1 MYTITHSRQPDCPEG
16 STDYRTEQCAA
27 YNSVEFEEQ
36 YYDWIPYTKA
46 ENKCQLNCMPR
57 GERFYYRHK
66 DKVEDGTLCSED
78 SLDVCVD
85 GVCRPVGCD
94 RLLGSTTKED
104 VCRVCGG
111 DGSSCT
117 TTNGI
122 VEDTGFTTGYNDLFL
137 IPAGATNIKV
147 VEKRPSNNYLAIR
160 NKTGH
165 YYLNGDWRIDFP
177 RSLKFAGSTFTYS
190 RKKPFGIST
199 PESITALGPTN
210 EVIYVVYFMNN
221 NKTTF
226 FSFYIKNEILV
237 LNIHTA
243 FPKVQFMK
251 YHVRATGGNSVN
263 GLHAIQLVAV
273 VFKCEKYGVHFAMMQ
288 VRLQTSFVILP
299 LCLLLF
305 KDAHSLHALPN
316 GLHLIGHPALL
327 PVAQMEQKPDS
338 FKYIHIQLLQ
348 VYCTQDDGSGQTT
361 LVDDTVCAEAGSKP
375 STTQACEETTPCPTW
390 HVGPWKPCDRLCGDG
405 KQRRDVHCYSKID
418 KRIEILDYSQCGGLR
433 PESEK
438 PCNLRPCDGVDWIT
452 SKWSGC
458 SDKCGLAFETRTA
471 YCGSKDGKPYPDS
484 MCHEYRKPKLVQNC
498 TYVQCASQWYASQWS
513 ACSAKCGTG
522 VQTRSVFCAT
532 FDGDTF
538 KKVDNSKCDA
548 AKKYEEKQECKVED
562 ECKGE
567 WFYGPFSSCSKPC
580 GGGRMT
586 RKILCVKDN
595 QTVSIKECSVDNIET
610 ATADCNM
617 HACGED
623 EIIPVEPTQVISEDY
638 DECEGEDYDYEI
650 ITEGSYIKVNTKLD
664 SSTEDGLITLTDK
677 EIKEITDMTDED
689 EGSGGF
695 SEDLITI
702 SSAKPTT
709 ESSLRTSQVP
719 VSSVPPSTEFGTSAG
734 ISEIPSSPLVT
745 SSPSLTTSA
754 PEVSGSSL
762 VTSGSSVAASS
773 SIEPYTSVV
782 TDIPIVSQSPGVS
795 DISLVSDVNLEV
807 TSPSGKSDVTDSSPI
822 ASSEKPDSGSSV
834 SMLDEVS
841 STLSSVSKSETSSE
855 LATDVTDS
863 SQSVSNEDISTTG
876 NPASS
881 SEGISSE
888 MPLSDQSAG
897 EGSSVPSESTS
908 TDSTD
913 LAQTSSDSSSPE
925 STTLDSESSSSP
937 STLNTLS
944 SEDVTSSSSSE
955 ASTEN
960 TIVAS
965 TDVGIT
971 EISGGSSPA
980 SSEVYGTSTES
991 FGITSSIIGS
1001 SISSW
1006 FSASSSVSEDVTE
1019 TSSESIIA
1027 SSTAGE
1033 SSSVSMETNSVA
1045 TGMSSSAVETSSV
1058 VADMSSSAV
1067 ETSSIAAGMSSS
1079 GVETSSVAA
1088 GMSSLG
1094 VETSSLP
1101 GETSSLSLETS
1112 QLPVSSSDHS
1122 TSGQELVESTTS
1134 EILLS
1139 SQTPATSSG
1148 ATSLG
1153 ETSTEVEVSESTT
1166 AEVEVSS
1173 ESSIKPLS
1181 TASPSSDKP
1190 VESTKVETTSYI
1202 KAVFNVTTPSSRE
1215 KALKKEQRLKKCKRR
1230 PRRSKCFTSEFGC
1243 CPDNKTP
1250 AKGPFGQDCPRIETC
1265 KDTEFGCCPDGV
1277 SPAKGPKEKDCPPTY
1292 CELSLFGCC
1301 QDGITPALG
1310 NEFYGCP
1317 FEETTISL
1325 DCSSSEFGC
1334 CPDGILSA
1342 TGPDNQG
1349 CPSCNET
1356 SYGCCPDG
1364 ITSALGPDG
1373 MGCDDEVVMST
1384 TEFPENV
1391 TEITCEN
1398 STYGC
1403 CQDDMTPALGADF
1416 LGCLCSK
1423 SQFGCCPDG
1432 NTTATGPNN
1441 EGCPTPPPACAAGPY
1456 GCCDDN
1462 ITMAHGP
1469 NKEGCCLL
1477 LPYGCCPDNIVPAR
1491 GPNFQ
1496 GCGCEYSPYG
1506 CCPDNKTAAR
1516 GPSNEGCGC
1525 QYTAHGCCPNNYT
1538 PAAGPDYLGCPCHT
1552 FQFGCCPDG
1561 VTTARGPRHQG
1572 CGCEHTEFGCCSDG
1586 RTPAPDASQNCT
1598 CAASKYGCCLDGIKA
1613 AENDDFGGCD
1623 IKPVHKGE
1631 FCSLPKALGECRNL
1645 TIKWYFDME
1654 YGGCSRFWY
1663 GNCGGNGNRFS
1674 SNEECKSTCVEAKG
1688 RERCYLPK
1696 IEGPCKSYY
1705 PRWYYDRE
1713 RKTCSQFIYS
1723 GCLGNTNRFETREE
1737 CDELCGTQEYLDA
1750 CDQKLEPGPCAG
1762 NFTRWYFNKET
1773 QSCSTFNY
1781 GGCQGTKNNFLTES
1795 ACKIKCL
1802 QPGKMKEL
1810 DTCVLPP
1817 MEGELCKQ
1825 NYTERYFYDSLIKQ
1839 CRPFYFGG
1847 CGGNNNNFVS
1857 LVDCQRRCDIKS
1869 LPQES
1874 PLIFTTDMCF
1884 MASDSGSCSGSEI
1897 RWFYDRR
1904 DGICKQFRYSGCGGN
1919 GNKFASRQDCE
1930 FSCGNIQDV
1939 CTLPRVVGPCD
1950 STIRQWHYDQ
1960 ATQSC
1965 QAFDYGGCQG
1975 NGNRFDSEE
1984 ECRSRCV
1991 KATDVAPVT
2000 QHPYEN
2006 ICYFPVQPGPCLKQ
2020 IPAWHYDPNS
2030 ATCKLFYYGG
2040 CEGNA
2045 NRFMSEEQCERQ
2057 CGQFRGQDPCS
2068 VEKEVGHCEKNE
2080 QKYFYN
2086 IQTQSCEEFVYNG
2099 CGGTPNRFSS
2109 NVECQAVCLEK
2120 HEPPIPVDEVTPAV
2134 NQAIC
2139 NLPMEAGT
2147 CNGSYRRW
2155 YYEARRNS
2163 CYPFYYSGCAGNL
2176 NNFLTHQECNDFCTP
2191 ITKEPSGNEIDVD
2204 EQQKKCAEIE
2214 RKCELLS
2221 GCRYGQEQWVDS
2233 AGCSACRCHEPCLS
2247 SPPDCSPGHSCN
2259 VELIQNP
2266 QTGYTEYRAVCR
2278 PDIKPGDCPVFATSE
2293 NCNQEC
2299 RKDSECP
2306 DDHKCCYNGC
2316 GTQCSPPRSEEPV
2329 TREPQF
2335 PESPGEAPV
2344 ISDESPTDE
2353 ISQEGYYATFNC
2365 ITRGRPTP
2373 TVSWHRDGV
2382 KLQVNVTG
2390 GGRYRLLENGTLQ
2403 VIGLEKSDAGTYT
2416 CTASNGIE
2424 PDATRDYK
2432 LTVHDGVRRD
2442 AAVVGEENTDMVVS
2456 LGNPATL
2463 TCYAI
2468 GWPRPSVN
2476 WWHGSQMLPLIS
2488 EIFEQKRDNT
2498 LLIRRV
2504 ALSNL
2509 GIYTCQVYN
2518 GEGKAASWTV
2528 ALKVIG
2534 PVTSLDPNDV
2544 TYNQFVLPAPRTP
2557 AVDARAPYR
2566 PPPPPPPPQTQ
2577 PPIPTTPVPVRAN
2590 ISNVAQDV
2598 NAGSNFNLKCD
2609 VTGDPRPAI
2618 KWYKDSNPIESTD
2631 RISVSGDTLYL
2642 NKVQKEDS
2650 GEYKCIAD
2658 NGYTAAETSVLINV
2672 KEMIHPNCTDS
2683 PFLANCKLII
2693 EAKYC
2698 NHKFYAK
2705 FCCKSC
2711 TEAGLLPVNRF
2722 DGPWTR
2728 TKRFIPER
2736 LTHFRLLPS
2745 V

>member
-1 MYTITHSRQPDCPEG
+1 
-16 STDYRTEQCAA
+16 
-27 YNSVEFEEQ
+27 
-36 YYDWIPYTKA
+36 
-46 ENKCQLNCMPR
+46 MPR

-94 RLLGSTTKED
+94 RLLGSTTRED
-104 VCRVCGG
+104 ICRVCGG

-117 TTNGI
+117 TTTGV
-122 VEDTGFTTGYNDLFL
+122 VEDTGFITGYNDLFL
-137 IPAGATNIKV
+137 IPAGATNIRV

-177 RSLKFAGSTFTYS
+177 RSLKFAGTTFTYS

-210 EVIYVVYFMNN
+210 EVIYVVLLYQERNPGIEYTYSIPKGTVHEVSRQGYRWQFGEWSACN
-221 NKTTF
+221 TTCG
-226 FSFYIKNEILV
+226 SGY
-237 LNIHTA
+237 
-243 FPKVQFMK
+243 
-251 YHVRATGGNSVN
+251 
-263 GLHAIQLVAV
+263 
-273 VFKCEKYGVHFAMMQ
+273 Q
-288 VRLQTSFVILP
+288 VREVWCALRHDASKASNELCDPTTVPAQLQRCSLTSCPPKWTTSDWSPCSVS
-299 LCLLLF
+299 CS
-305 KDAHSLHALPN
+305 AN
-316 GLHLIGHPALL
+316 GT
-327 PVAQMEQKPDS
+327 KTR
-338 FKYIHIQLLQ
+338 Q

-361 LVDDTVCAEAGSKP
+361 LVDDTVCAEAGPKP
-375 STTQACEETTPCPTW
+375 TTTQACEETTPCPTW

-418 KRIEILDYSQCGGLR
+418 QRIEILDYSQCGGLR

-532 FDGDTF
+532 FESDIF

-548 AKKYEEKQECKVED
+548 AKKYEEKQECKVEG

-623 EIIPVEPTQVISEDY
+623 EVIPVKPTQVISEDY
-638 DECEGEDYDYEI
+638 GECEGEDYDYDYEI
-650 ITEGSYIKVNTKLD
+650 ITEGNYIKVDTKLD

-677 EIKEITDMTDED
+677 EIKAITDMTDED

-695 SEDLITI
+695 SEDLIAI
-702 SSAKPTT
+702 SSAKPAL
-709 ESSLRTSQVP
+709 ESSLITSQVP
-719 VSSVPPSTEFGTSAG
+719 ISSVPPSTELGSSEG
-734 ISEIPSSPLVT
+734 MSEIPASSLM
-745 SSPSLTTSA
+745 TSA
-754 PEVSGSSL
+754 PEVSTSSL
-762 VTSGSSVAASS
+762 VTSDSSVAASS
-773 SIEPYTSVV
+773 G
-782 TDIPIVSQSPGVS
+782 GVS
-795 DISLVSDVNLEV
+795 DISIITDIPLVSQ
-807 TSPSGKSDVTDSSPI
+807 SPTVSDVTDSSPI
-822 ASSEKPDSGSSV
+822 GSSV
-834 SMLDEVS
+834 SLADEVS
-841 STLSSVSKSETSSE
+841 STLSTVSQSETVSD
-855 LATDVTDS
+855 LATYATDS
-863 SQSVSNEDISTTG
+863 SQSDSITNI
-876 NPASS
+876 PLSS
-881 SEGISSE
+881 SEGPSSE
-888 MPLSDQSAG
+888 MPLSDQA
-897 EGSSVPSESTS
+897 
-908 TDSTD
+908 
-913 LAQTSSDSSSPE
+913 
-925 STTLDSESSSSP
+925 SESSSESVIA
-937 STLNTLS
+937 SSVAAESS
-944 SEDVTSSSSSE
+944 SETVIVSSVATASSSESVSSSSVAAESSSDSVTTSSVTDESSSE
-955 ASTEN
+955 SVTAE
-960 TIVAS
+960 
-965 TDVGIT
+965 
-971 EISGGSSPA
+971 SSSESVTAESSSESETA
-980 SSEVYGTSTES
+980 SSVSVESSSELATATSVADES
-991 FGITSSIIGS
+991 SSESVTATSVAAESVSSSSVAAESSSDSVIASSVAAESSSESVTTSSVAAES
-1001 SISSW
+1001 SSESVTATSVAAESS
-1006 FSASSSVSEDVTE
+1006 SESVTASSVAAESSSESVTATSVAAESSSESLIASSAPAESSSESLIASSVAAASSSESVSSSSVAAES
-1019 TSSESIIA
+1019 SSESVAAESSSESVFA
-1027 SSTAGE
+1027 SSVAAE
-1033 SSSVSMETNSVA
+1033 SSSVSIEASSVPVSPSD
-1045 TGMSSSAVETSSV
+1045 SSTSS
-1058 VADMSSSAV
+1058 
-1067 ETSSIAAGMSSS
+1067 
-1079 GVETSSVAA
+1079 
-1088 GMSSLG
+1088 
-1094 VETSSLP
+1094 
-1101 GETSSLSLETS
+1101 
-1112 QLPVSSSDHS
+1112 
-1122 TSGQELVESTTS
+1122 QELVESTTS
-1134 EILLS
+1134 ETLS
-1139 SQTPATSSG
+1139 SSSQPD
-1148 ATSLG
+1148 L
-1153 ETSTEVEVSESTT
+1153 STEVEVSGSTT
-1166 AEVEVSS
+1166 TE
-1173 ESSIKPLS
+1173 
-1181 TASPSSDKP
+1181 
-1190 VESTKVETTSYI
+1190 VETTSYI
-1202 KAVFNVTTPSSRE
+1202 KAVFNVTTPSSIE

-1230 PRRSKCFTSEFGC
+1230 PRRNKCFTSEFGC
-1243 CPDNKTP
+1243 CPDNKTL

-1277 SPAKGPKEKDCPPTY
+1277 SPAKGPKGKDCPPTY
-1292 CELSLFGCC
+1292 CEQSLFGCC
-1301 QDGITPALG
+1301 QDGITLALG

-1317 FEETTISL
+1317 FEETTIAL

-1349 CPSCNET
+1349 CASCNET
-1356 SYGCCPDG
+1356 DYGCCPDG

-1373 MGCDDEVVMST
+1373 LGCDYEVMTST
-1384 TEFPENV
+1384 TEFSENV
-1391 TEITCEN
+1391 TDEITCEN

-1403 CQDDMTPALGADF
+1403 CQDQMTPALGADF
-1416 LGCLCSK
+1416 LGCLCSI

-1432 NTTATGPNN
+1432 NSTATGLNN

-1525 QYTAHGCCPNNYT
+1525 QYTPHGCCPNNYT
-1538 PAAGPDYLGCPCHT
+1538 PAAGPDYQGCPCHT
-1552 FQFGCCPDG
+1552 YQFGCCPDG
-1561 VTTARGPRHQG
+1561 VTNARGPRHQG

-1598 CAASKYGCCLDGIKA
+1598 CAASKYGCCLDGIRA
-1613 AENDDFGGCD
+1613 AEDDDFGGCD
-1623 IKPVHKGE
+1623 VKPVHKGE

-1674 SNEECKSTCVEAKG
+1674 TNEECKATCVEAKG

-1773 QSCSTFNY
+1773 QTCSTFNY

-1802 QPGKMKEL
+1802 QPGKMKEECSLPREKGTCFEKQPKWYFDFAENKCLPFHYSGCGGNENNFDYREDCEQACPPRIEL

-1817 MEGELCKQ
+1817 MEGELCNQ

-1839 CRPFYFGG
+1839 CRQFYYGG

-1857 LVDCQRRCDIKS
+1857 LIDCQRRCDINA
-1869 LPQES
+1869 LPQET
-1874 PLIFTTDMCF
+1874 PLAFTRDMCF

-1930 FSCGNIQDV
+1930 FSCGNVQDV
-1939 CTLPRVVGPCD
+1939 CTLPRVIGPCD
-1950 STIRQWHYDQ
+1950 STIRQWHYDE

-1984 ECRSRCV
+1984 ECRNRCV
-1991 KATDVAPVT
+1991 KTTDVAPAT

-2006 ICYFPVQPGPCLKQ
+2006 ICYFPVDPGPCLKQ
-2020 IPAWHYDPNS
+2020 IPAWYYDPNS
-2030 ATCKLFYYGG
+2030 ATCTLFHYGG

-2057 CGQFRGQDPCS
+2057 CGEFKGQDPCS
-2068 VEKEVGHCEKNE
+2068 AEKEVGHCDKYE
-2080 QKYFYN
+2080 QKYFFN
-2086 IQTQSCEEFVYNG
+2086 IPSQSCEEFVYNG

-2109 NVECQAVCLEK
+2109 KTECQTVCVEKLE
-2120 HEPPIPVDEVTPAV
+2120 PSIPIDEVAPAV

-2139 NLPMEAGT
+2139 NLPMEAGK
-2147 CNGSYRRW
+2147 CSGSHSRW

-2163 CYPFYYSGCAGNL
+2163 CFPFYFSGCAGNL
-2176 NNFLTHQECNDFCTP
+2176 NNFLSHQECNDFCKPTP
-2191 ITKEPSGNEIDVD
+2191 KEPSGNEIDVD
-2204 EQQKKCAEIE
+2204 ERIKGCAEIE

-2221 GCRYGQEQWVDS
+2221 GCRYGQERWVDS

-2247 SPPDCSPGHSCN
+2247 SPPDCAPGHSCN

-2335 PESPGEAPV
+2335 PESPGEAPI

-2353 ISQEGYYATFNC
+2353 ISQEGYYVTFNC

-2373 TVSWHRDGV
+2373 TVSWHRNGV
-2382 KLQVNVTG
+2382 KLQVNATG

-2403 VIGLEKSDAGTYT
+2403 VFGLEKSDAGTYT
-2416 CTASNGIE
+2416 CMASNGIE

-2456 LGNPATL
+2456 LGSPATL

-2518 GEGKAASWTV
+2518 GEGKAGSWTV

-2544 TYNQFVLPAPRTP
+2544 TYNQFVLPAPRAP
-2557 AVDARAPYR
+2557 AVDVRPPPPYR
-2566 PPPPPPPPQTQ
+2566 PPPPPPPPPTQ
-2577 PPIPTTPVPVRAN
+2577 APISTTAVPVRAN
-2590 ISNVAQDV
+2590 ISSGTQDV
-2598 NAGSNFNLKCD
+2598 NAGSNFHLKCD
-2609 VTGDPRPAI
+2609 VSGDPRPRVT
-2618 KWYKDSNPIESTD
+2618 WYKDSNPIESTE

-2642 NKVQKEDS
+2642 TKVLKEDS

-2658 NGYTAAETSVLINV
+2658 NGYTTAETSVLINV

-2693 EAKYC
+2693 KAKYC

-2711 TEAGLLPVNRF
+2711 TEAGQLPLDGSN
-2722 DGPWTR
+2722 GPWAR